1 MLLFGSALS
10 DPESARD
17 LDLAVGGVP
26 GWDFF
31 RKSAE
36 IEERIRVPLDLVP
49 LDVEDPFVREIE
61 QQGRVL
67 YERD

>member
-1 MLLFGSALS
+1 MG
-10 DPESARD
+10 
-17 LDLAVGGVP
+17 
-26 GWDFF
+26 FF
-31 RKSAE
+31 RMSAE

-49 LDVEDPFVREIE
+49 LDVEDPFVRDIE